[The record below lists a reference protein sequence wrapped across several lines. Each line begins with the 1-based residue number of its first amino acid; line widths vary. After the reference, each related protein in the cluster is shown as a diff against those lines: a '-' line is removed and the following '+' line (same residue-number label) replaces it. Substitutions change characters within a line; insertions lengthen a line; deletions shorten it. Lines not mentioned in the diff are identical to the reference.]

1 MLERLDRG
9 IATALNAVAILC
21 SFMVTGLLFLLV
33 LTRYVLGWNF
43 SAAHDLSLLAAMFLY
58 MTGALIA
65 SRRREH
71 LTVDFLPSRLTGR
84 MAKAVHKTVI
94 AFITTIICALFVYWG
109 YEMLA
114 WGLQRPQTTPA
125 LRLPLWIPQLSIVIA
140 AVGCFAYA
148 LRDLLHGVR
157 GVLQARAPEA

>member
-1 MLERLDRG
+1 MLARFDRW
-9 IATALNAVAILC
+9 IAAALNAVAILC
-21 SFMVTGLLFLLV
+21 SILVTGLLFLLV

-65 SRRREH
+65 SRRKEH
-71 LTVDFLPSRLTGR
+71 LTVDYLPSRLNGE

-94 AFITTIICALFVYWG
+94 AVITTVICALFVYWG

-125 LRLPLWIPQLSIVIA
+125 LRLPLWIPQMSIVIA
-140 AVGCFAYA
+140 AIGCFAYA
-148 LRDLLHGVR
+148 VRDLLHGIR
-157 GVLQARAPEA
+157 ELRRARASEA

>member
-21 SFMVTGLLFLLV
+21 SFLVTGLLFLLV

-71 LTVDFLPSRLTGR
+71 LTVDFLPSRLTR
-84 MAKAVHKTVI
+84 PRSRALHKILI
-94 AFITTIICALFVYWG
+94 AAITTIICALFVYWG
-109 YEMLA
+109 YEMFA

-125 LRLPLWIPQLSIVIA
+125 LRLPLWIPQLSIMIA
-140 AVGCFAYA
+140 AIGCFAYA
-148 LRDLLHGVR
+148 VRDLLHGLR
-157 GVLQARAPEA
+157 DLRQSQDQET